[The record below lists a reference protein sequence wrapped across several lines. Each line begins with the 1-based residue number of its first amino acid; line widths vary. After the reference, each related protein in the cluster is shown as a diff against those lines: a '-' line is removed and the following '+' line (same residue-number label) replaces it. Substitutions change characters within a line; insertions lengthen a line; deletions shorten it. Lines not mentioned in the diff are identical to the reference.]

1 MMIAMQR
8 TTESPT
14 TPLRE
19 LIDSHLRHNDNDHG
33 SLDELVAKR
42 RGVGR
47 SWQRIADEIE
57 ELTGTVVA
65 RFTLTQWYPEYR
77 DKP

>member
-1 MMIAMQR
+1 MMIVMQR

-19 LIDSHLRHNDNDHG
+19 LIDTHLRQKEHG
-33 SLDELVAKR
+33 PLDDLVARR
-42 RGVGR
+42 RGIGR